1 MRRLPTAIRTF
12 LSSVPWQWI
21 FDQET
26 AVEGLSPDSAGG
38 VLKCRHPERVGPVQG
53 RENLQP
59 LMS

>member
-1 MRRLPTAIRTF
+1 MRHLPTAIRTF

-21 FDQET
+21 FDQEA
-26 AVEGLSPDSAGG
+26 AVEDLSQDSAAGAR
-38 VLKCRHPERVGPVQG
+38 KCRHPERIGRVQG